1 MAPVMPKTLMARA
14 VAYLARRE
22 HSRLE
27 LARKLS
33 RYLAEGESTEEID
46 RVLDRLQE
54 KGFLSDQRY
63 AHVRARVRSQK
74 YGNVRLAMEL
84 RAQGVDND
92 VISQTL
98 ENIEEPEIVRAQ
110 RLWDRRFGTVA
121 ADYKE
126 RARQIRFLA
135 SRGFSM
141 NVIAK
146 VVKGNPVDDWNDN

>member
-46 RVLDRLQE
+46 RVLDRLQK

-63 AHVRARVRSQK
+63 AHVRARIRSQK